1 MVAADEEATA
11 KANGPFDRLEHPGP
25 LLGLGVADAV
35 RAQVAPAADLGTEP
49 ALELAVAELAAR
61 HRSVVLG
68 DPALAE
74 RPHAQDYPRER
85 SVASPPSTPIT

>member
-11 KANGPFDRLEHPGP
+11 KPNGPFTGSSTPGRRS
-25 LLGLGVADAV
+25 GWAWRTRYV
-35 RAQVAPAADLGTEP
+35 RRWRQLRTWGPNRPSSWRSRDSRPGT
-49 ALELAVAELAAR
+49 
-61 HRSVVLG
+61 SVVLG

-74 RPHAQDYPRER
+74 RPDAQDYPRER